1 MLFATVLAKVAQ
13 PSVYVYASLYPWA
26 RPPVGSLGKLS
37 SLLQYIL
44 PVLALFIHYA
54 IFLWASKFFTNSL
67 VGIDKEKLNKIGFYF
82 LVAVVINGT
91 LLFIGK
97 EQKLILG
104 VLSALWA
111 IIYLWTPYAVFRNRQ
126 VHSYKF
132 TWFWAVVLCVI
143 SIQYV
148 ATFVPLIIKPIQLS
162 NDYINISCVFLP
174 KRATQNNC
182 KKATYNST
190 KEATHNSRR
199 KATAD
204 IESGSGFFYA
214 DYSAVR
220 VSKCVA
226 YA

>member
-1 MLFATVLAKVAQ
+1 M
-13 PSVYVYASLYPWA
+13 
-26 RPPVGSLGKLS
+26 
-37 SLLQYIL
+37 
-44 PVLALFIHYA
+44 
-54 IFLWASKFFTNSL
+54 
-67 VGIDKEKLNKIGFYF
+67 
-82 LVAVVINGT
+82 
-91 LLFIGK
+91 
-97 EQKLILG
+97 KLILRTLSI
-104 VLSALWA
+104 VLFLLAL
-111 IIYLWTPYAVFRNRQ
+111 
-126 VHSYKF
+126 SG
-132 TWFWAVVLCVI
+132 CS
-143 SIQYV
+143 SIPTEGRDNWIGHTESGE
-148 ATFVPLIIKPIQLS
+148 ASF
-162 NDYINISCVFLP
+162 CVFLP